1 MSIRLSCNDYAW
13 PVLSHRAVLT
23 VIADLGYE
31 AVDIGL
37 FADATH
43 VTLSSVRSGP
53 ARRASEVR
61 SECSAA
67 GLAISDVFLTSSMQI
82 ERLTPTSRQAGDT
95 EELRSIFADTL
106 EFARGVGAPGVTLL
120 PGVVEPGVSRDDAIT
135 LAAEGLA
142 ALVEMGDRVGLQ
154 VSVEP
159 HVGSCI
165 ETPEET
171 LTLIERCPGL
181 TITFDPSH
189 YIYQGIETRRMLPV
203 LSHTRHV
210 QIRPAA
216 PGVMQARTADN
227 AIDLAVIFRTLD
239 DLDYD
244 GWVASEFVWME
255 KWNCNETD
263 NTGESA
269 RLRDLMRSLVKGAG

>member
-1 MSIRLSCNDYAW
+1 MTIRLSCNDYAW
-13 PVLSHRAVLT
+13 PVLSHRTVLAV
-23 VIADLGYE
+23 IKDLGYE

-43 VTLSSVRSGP
+43 VTLSSVRG
-53 ARRASEVR
+53 
-61 SECSAA
+61 SAA
-67 GLAISDVFLTSSMQI
+67 TRAAQVGADVAGAGLVVSDVFLTSSMHI
-82 ERLTPTSRQAGDT
+82 ERLTPTSRHAGDAV
-95 EELRSIFADTL
+95 ELRSIFADTL
-106 EFARGVGAPGVTLL
+106 EFASRLGAPGVTLL
-120 PGVVEPGVSRDDAIT
+120 PGVVEEGVARDEAISR
-135 LAAEGLA
+135 AAEGLRP
-142 ALVEMGDRVGLQ
+142 LVDMGADLGLA

-171 LTLIERCPGL
+171 LVLLDRCPGL

-189 YIYQGIETRRMLPV
+189 YIYQGIDTARMLPV
-203 LSHTRHV
+203 LSRTRHV

-216 PGVMQARTADN
+216 PGVMQARTAEN
-227 AIDLAVIFRTLD
+227 AIDLPAIFGRLASD
-239 DLDYD
+239 GYS

-255 KWNCNETD
+255 KWRCNETD

-269 RLRDLMRSLVKGAG
+269 RLRDLMRSLVGEVR

>member
-1 MSIRLSCNDYAW
+1 MTIRLSCNDYAW
-13 PVLSHRAVLT
+13 PVLSHRTVLA
-23 VIADLGYE
+23 IIKDLGYE

-43 VTLSSVRSGP
+43 VTLSSVRS
-53 ARRASEVR
+53 
-61 SECSAA
+61 SAA
-67 GLAISDVFLTSSMQI
+67 TRAAQVGADVAGAGLVVSDVFLTSSMDI
-82 ERLTPTSRQAGDT
+82 ERLTPTSRHAGDMD
-95 EELRSIFADTL
+95 ELRSIFADTL
-106 EFARGVGAPGVTLL
+106 EFASRLGAPGVTLL
-120 PGVVEPGVSRDDAIT
+120 PGVVEEGVTRDGAISR
-135 LAAEGLA
+135 AAEGLRP
-142 ALVEMGDRVGLQ
+142 LVDMGADLGLA

-171 LTLIERCPGL
+171 LVLLDRCPGL

-189 YIYQGIETRRMLPV
+189 YIYQGIDTARMLPV
-203 LSHTRHV
+203 LSRTRHV

-216 PGVMQARTADN
+216 PGVMQARTAEN
-227 AIDLAVIFRTLD
+227 AIDLPAIFGRLASD
-239 DLDYD
+239 GYS

-255 KWNCNETD
+255 KWRCNETD

-269 RLRDLMRSLVKGAG
+269 RLRDLMRSLVGEVR

>member
-13 PVLSHRAVLT
+13 PVLSHRTVLA

-43 VTLSSVRSGP
+43 VTLSSVRGAAS
-53 ARRASEVR
+53 RRAAEV
-61 SECSAA
+61 AA
-67 GLAISDVFLTSSMQI
+67 DCAQVGLAVSDVFLTSSMQI
-82 ERLTPTSRQAGDT
+82 ERLTPTSRHDGDQD
-95 EELRSIFADTL
+95 ELRAIFADTL

-120 PGVVEPGVSRDDAIT
+120 PGVVEPGVSRDEAIT
-135 LAAEGLA
+135 LAAEGLSV
-142 ALVEMGDRVGLQ
+142 LVEMGDRLGLP

-171 LTLIERCPGL
+171 LVLLERCPGL

-189 YIYQGIETRRMLPV
+189 YIYQGIDTGRMLPV
-203 LSHTRHV
+203 LDRTRHV

-227 AIDLAVIFRTLD
+227 GIDLAAIFRQLASNG
-239 DLDYD
+239 YD

-255 KWNCNETD
+255 KWRCNETD

-269 RLRDLMRSLVKGAG
+269 RLRDAMRLLLEGGR